1 MTMQTKF
8 EVQFKDGFGCWRRWS
23 LNSTPE
29 DAVRSIARL
38 EAHGVRSGR
47 VREVSKPR

>member
-1 MTMQTKF
+1 MTMQKKF

-23 LNSTPE
+23 LNATPE
-29 DAVRSIARL
+29 AAVRSIARL

-47 VREVSKPR
+47 VREVSKHR